1 MKQPRLHYYAFG
13 AVVAVAVLNLMVRAW
28 VKLGGLPATLLVA
41 VAVGLAVRGVFQWRN
56 QRLPER
62 RERWVMVAIYAAVL
76 GVLYLGLLGM
86 MYLKDEPG
94 RAGHIL
100 FWLHYLCYPVLL
112 AVCLIP
118 RQSAHP
124 Q

>member
-1 MKQPRLHYYAFG
+1 MKQPILHYYAFG
-13 AVVAVAVLNLMVRAW
+13 AVAAVAVLNLVVRAL

-41 VAVGLAVRGVFQWRN
+41 VAVGLIVRGVFQWRN
-56 QRLPER
+56 QRLPDR
-62 RERWVMVAIYAAVL
+62 RERWVMVAIYATVL
-76 GVLYLGLLGM
+76 GLLYLGLLAM

-94 RAGHIL
+94 SAGHIL

-118 RQSAHP
+118 RQNADP